1 MDEEMPYPRTVGRLP
16 KLLFS
21 LASVY
26 VTDERANMYPGGFS
40 EEERK
45 TVGYKKSTCIIRKH
59 MVNFECCENE
69 MVLCYE
75 VY

>member
-1 MDEEMPYPRTVGRLP
+1 MDEEIPHPRTVGRLP

-40 EEERK
+40 EYDNEADALEDFINTLRRINKMIMERR
-45 TVGYKKSTCIIRKH
+45 KKNGWI
-59 MVNFECCENE
+59 
-69 MVLCYE
+69 
-75 VY
+75 